1 MEPNDK
7 PKTHQRPR
15 WGQGYSRLTVE
26 KIIHILAHTYD
37 VELASKET
45 GVAERTINRWL
56 QLDDKFNEK
65 LHSAQLAIY
74 QPGYTNLRV
83 EFPKTVSAL
92 VKMRDN
98 PNVSDAVRLGAMRT
112 LMEYASQVYML
123 DHYDKKLKQLEA
135 RTINAVD
142 DGAITTVPETSNAPN
157 TPNTPE
163 WWKDPLQDQPQDWQQ

>member
-1 MEPNDK
+1 MSPNDQV
-7 PKTHQRPR
+7 KTHKRPR
-15 WGQGYSRLTVE
+15 WGNGYSRLTVE
-26 KIIHILAHTYD
+26 KIINILAHTYD

-56 QLDDKFNEK
+56 QLDVAFNEK
-65 LHSAQLAIY
+65 LHSAQLEIY
-74 QPGYTNLRV
+74 KPGYTDLRV
-83 EFPKTVSAL
+83 EFPNTVRAL

-135 RTINAVD
+135 KTINAVD
-142 DGAITTVPETSNAPN
+142 AGVPENNDEWASN
-157 TPNTPE
+157 TPD
-163 WWKDPLQDQPQDWQQ
+163 WKDQPQDWQQ